1 LQYLQNNVIIYHYMS
16 EQKIILPSKPK
27 AILED
32 GNKGV
37 FEIDGLVPGY
47 GYTLGNSLRRII
59 LSSLPGAAITAVKI
73 DGVSHEFS
81 TIEGVKEDVITL
93 LLNLKNVRFQLIGD
107 EPVKVAFSVKG
118 PKIVTAADIGAKG
131 AVSISNTDQYICEI
145 TSKTGINV
153 ELTVER
159 GLGFV
164 PRDAHHKQKADIGII
179 FLDAIFSP
187 IRRVSY
193 DVEEMRVGDKT
204 NFNRLR
210 LTIETDGT
218 LSPREALETSVN
230 TMIEQLAAIVSVDSG
245 KIIAEIQA
253 ATAAKTPMMEA
264 PASEEETASSS
275 DEDSVDV
282 TDVLKNRID
291 AIGLSTR
298 TLNALSAAN
307 IRTVGG
313 IARKRVDDL
322 LEIDGIGDKGITE
335 IKEALAQFNL
345 SLKD

>member
-1 LQYLQNNVIIYHYMS
+1 MS
-16 EQKIILPSKPK
+16 EQNIILPSKPR
-27 AILED
+27 AVLEES
-32 GNKGV
+32 NKGI

-59 LSSLPGAAITAVKI
+59 LSSLPGAAVTAVKI

-81 TIEGVKEDVITL
+81 TIEGVKEDVITI
-93 LLNLKNVRFQLIGD
+93 LLNLKNVRFSLPTD
-107 EPVKVAFSVKG
+107 DSVKLTLTAKG
-118 PKIVTAADIGAKG
+118 PSIVTAAAITTTGG
-131 AVSISNTDQYICEI
+131 VTVSNPDQYICEVTAKAGLTI
-145 TSKTGINV
+145 

-164 PRDAHHKQKADIGII
+164 PRDAHHKQKADIGTI

-218 LSPREALETSVN
+218 LAPREAFERSVK
-230 TMIEQLAAIVSVDSG
+230 TMIEQLAAIVSIDAEAIISEIQSVHTN
-245 KIIAEIQA
+245 KAPLIAEAAVEEIA
-253 ATAAKTPMMEA
+253 ATL
-264 PASEEETASSS
+264 S
-275 DEDSVDV
+275 DEQQVDV
-282 TDVLKNRID
+282 TDVMKNRID
-291 AIGLSTR
+291 TIGLSTR
-298 TLNALSAAN
+298 TLNALAAAN
-307 IRTVGG
+307 IRTLGG
-313 IARKRVDDL
+313 IARKHVNDL
-322 LEIDGIGDKGITE
+322 LEIDGIGEKGIQE
-335 IKEALAQFNL
+335 IKDALQPFGL

>member
-1 LQYLQNNVIIYHYMS
+1 MS
-16 EQKIILPSKPK
+16 VQKIILPSKPK
-27 AILED
+27 AVLEE

-37 FEIDGLVPGY
+37 YEIEGLVPGY
-47 GYTLGNSLRRII
+47 GFTLGNSLRRII
-59 LSSLPGAAITAVKI
+59 LSSLPGAAVTAVKI
-73 DGVSHEFS
+73 EGVSHEFS
-81 TIEGVKEDVITL
+81 TIEHIKEDVITI
-93 LLNLKNVRFQLIGD
+93 LLNIKNIRFSLTSD
-107 EPVKVAFSVKG
+107 EPTKVTISVKG
-118 PKIVTAADIGAKG
+118 PKVVTAADIKTSGNVEIA
-131 AVSISNTDQYICEI
+131 NPDQYICEI
-145 TSKTGINV
+145 TSKASFEA
-153 ELTVER
+153 ELTIEH

-164 PRDAHHKQKADIGII
+164 TRDQNQKGKADIGTIY
-179 FLDAIFSP
+179 LDAIFSP

-210 LTIETDGT
+210 MTIETDGT
-218 LSPREALETSVN
+218 IAPRTALESSVA
-230 TMIEQLAAIVSVDSG
+230 TMIEQLAAVISVASDE
-245 KIIAEIQA
+245 IIARVQSEVTSA
-253 ATAAKTPMMEA
+253 PMSTAAAKETTPEDGQ
-264 PASEEETASSS
+264 EE
-275 DEDSVDV
+275 VDV

-335 IKEALAQFNL
+335 IREALGQFGL
-345 SLKD
+345 SLKE

>member
-1 LQYLQNNVIIYHYMS
+1 MENLQVNGTIDFHMS

-27 AILED
+27 ATFEE
-32 GNKGV
+32 GNRGV

-59 LSSLPGAAITAVKI
+59 LSSLSGAAITSVKI
-73 DGVSHEFS
+73 DGVSHEFA
-81 TIEGVKEDVITL
+81 TMDGIKEDVITM
-93 LLNLKNVRFQLIGD
+93 LLNLKNVRFALTTD
-107 EPVKVAFSVKG
+107 EPQKVTLSAKG
-118 PKIVTAADIGAKG
+118 PKVVTAADINAKG
-131 AVSISNTDQYICEI
+131 MVSVANPDQYICEI
-145 TSKTGINV
+145 TSKAGINA
-153 ELTVER
+153 EITIER

-164 PRDAHHKQKADIGII
+164 PREAHHKQKADIGTI

-218 LSPREALETSVN
+218 ISPREALEQSVQ
-230 TMIEQLAAIVSVDSG
+230 TMIEQLAAIVSVD
-245 KIIAEIQA
+245 AQA
-253 ATAAKTPMMEA
+253 AIDEVQSRMTVKAPVMTDSAEESGAAGA
-264 PASEEETASSS
+264 
-275 DEDSVDV
+275 EDDVDV

-291 AIGLSTR
+291 SIGLSTR

-313 IARKRVDDL
+313 IARKHVNDL

-335 IKEALAQFNL
+335 IKEALAAFDL

>member
-1 LQYLQNNVIIYHYMS
+1 MS
-16 EQKIILPSKPK
+16 EQHIILPSKPK
-27 AILED
+27 ATFEE
-32 GNKGV
+32 GRKGI

-59 LSSLPGAAITAVKI
+59 LSSLSGAAITAVKI
-73 DGVSHEFS
+73 DGVSHEFA
-81 TIEGVKEDVITL
+81 TIDGIKEDVITI
-93 LLNLKNVRFQLIGD
+93 LLNLKNVRFALTTD
-107 EPVKVAFSVKG
+107 EPQKVTLSIKG
-118 PKIVTAADIGAKG
+118 PKIVTAADITANGA
-131 AVSISNTDQYICEI
+131 ASVVNPEQYICEMTNKGTLTI
-145 TSKTGINV
+145 

-164 PRDAHHKQKADIGII
+164 PREQHHKQKADIGVI

-218 LSPREALETSVN
+218 ISPRAALEQSVQ
-230 TMIEQLAAIVSVDSG
+230 TMIEQLAAIVSVNAQDTIDEVQKRVG
-245 KIIAEIQA
+245 
-253 ATAAKTPMMEA
+253 AKTPAIVETTQHEVTTTED
-264 PASEEETASSS
+264 EENG
-275 DEDSVDV
+275 VDV

-313 IARKRVDDL
+313 IARKHVNDL

-335 IKEALAQFNL
+335 IKEALAAFDL

>member
-1 LQYLQNNVIIYHYMS
+1 MS
-16 EQKIILPSKPK
+16 EQTIILPSKPK
-27 AILED
+27 AILEEA
-32 GNKGV
+32 NKGV

-59 LSSLPGAAITAVKI
+59 LSSLEGAAITAVKI

-81 TIEGVKEDVITL
+81 TIDGVKEDVINI
-93 LLNLKNVRFQLIGD
+93 LLNLKNIRFALAT
-107 EPVKVAFSVKG
+107 EESATVTLSVKG
-118 PKIVTAADIGAKG
+118 PKIITAADITPNG
-131 AVSISNTDQYICEI
+131 AVTVANTDQYICEI
-145 TSKTGINV
+145 TGKVGINI
-153 ELTVER
+153 ELTIER
-159 GLGFV
+159 GLGYV
-164 PRDAHHKQKADIGII
+164 SKEAHHKQKADIGTI

-218 LSPREALETSVN
+218 IAPRAALESSVK
-230 TMIEQLAAIVSVDSG
+230 TMIDQLAAIVSVDSG
-245 KIIAEIQA
+245 EIIANVQA
-253 ATAAKTPMMEA
+253 ALSAKV
-264 PASEEETASSS
+264 PALQAETQS
-275 DEDSVDV
+275 DIGEQVLDDDSVDV

-313 IARKRVDDL
+313 IARKHADDL

-335 IKEALAQFNL
+335 IREALSTFGL

>member
-1 LQYLQNNVIIYHYMS
+1 MS

-27 AILED
+27 AILEE
-32 GNKGV
+32 GNKGI

-59 LSSLPGAAITAVKI
+59 LSSLPGAAITAIKI

-81 TIEGVKEDVITL
+81 TIEGVKEDVITI
-93 LLNLKNVRFQLIGD
+93 LLNLKNVRFQLVGD
-107 EPVKVAFSVKG
+107 EPAKVSFSVKG
-118 PKIVTAADIGAKG
+118 PKIVTAADINAKG
-131 AVSISNTDQYICEI
+131 AVTVSNTDQYICEI
-145 TSKTGINV
+145 TGKAALNV
-153 ELTVER
+153 EITIER

-164 PRDAHHKQKADIGII
+164 PRDAHHKQKADIGTI

-218 LSPREALETSVN
+218 LSPREALETSVQ
-230 TMIEQLAAIVSVDSG
+230 TMIEQLAAIISVDSG
-245 KIIAEIQA
+245 KIIADIQA
-253 ATAAKTPMMEA
+253 QTTAKA
-264 PASEEETASSS
+264 PVMDSMISDEETAAS
-275 DEDSVDV
+275 DEEAVDV

-291 AIGLSTR
+291 SIGLSTR

>member
-1 LQYLQNNVIIYHYMS
+1 MS

-27 AILED
+27 AVSEE
-32 GNKGV
+32 GNKGI
-37 FEIDGLVPGY
+37 FEIEGLVPGY

-59 LSSLPGAAITAVKI
+59 LSSLSGAAITAVKI
-73 DGVSHEFS
+73 DGVSHEFA
-81 TIEGVKEDVITL
+81 TIEGVKEDVITIL
-93 LLNLKNVRFQLIGD
+93 LALKNVRFGMVGEEAQ
-107 EPVKVAFSVKG
+107 KVTLSVKG
-118 PKIVTAADIGAKG
+118 PQTVTAADITGNG
-131 AVSISNTDQYICEI
+131 AVEIANPEQYICEVTGKVGLNIEI
-145 TSKTGINV
+145 TI
-153 ELTVER
+153 ER

-164 PRDAHHKQKADIGII
+164 PRDAHHKQKADIGTI

-218 LSPREALETSVN
+218 LSPREALERSVN
-230 TMIEQLAAIVSVDSG
+230 TMIEQLAAIVTVDAG
-245 KIIAEIQA
+245 AIIADIQA
-253 ATAAKTPMMEA
+253 KVAAKPVMEVLSVEDA
-264 PASEEETASSS
+264 AAQQEG
-275 DEDSVDV
+275 DDSVDV
-282 TDVLKNRID
+282 TDVMKNRID
-291 AIGLSTR
+291 TIGLSTR

-313 IARKRVDDL
+313 IARKHVDDL

-335 IKEALAQFNL
+335 IKDALAQFGL
-345 SLKD
+345 SLKE

>member
-1 LQYLQNNVIIYHYMS
+1 MS

-27 AILED
+27 AVNED

-59 LSSLPGAAITAVKI
+59 LSSLTGAAITAVKI
-73 DGVSHEFS
+73 DGVSHEFA
-81 TIEGVKEDVITL
+81 TIDGVKEDVITI
-93 LLNLKNVRFQLIGD
+93 LLNLKNIRFNLSTD
-107 EPVKVAFSVKG
+107 EPQKISFSVKG
-118 PKIVTAADIGAKG
+118 PKLVTAADINAKG
-131 AVSISNTDQYICEI
+131 LVEVANPEQYICEV
-145 TSKTGINV
+145 TGKVGLNI
-153 ELTVER
+153 ELTIER

-164 PRDAHHKQKADIGII
+164 PRDAHHKQKADIGTI

-210 LTIETDGT
+210 MTIETDGT
-218 LSPREALETSVN
+218 ISPREALESSVK

-245 KIIAEIQA
+245 AVISDVQSRMEKAPIMQA
-253 ATAAKTPMMEA
+253 ME
-264 PASEEETASSS
+264 SGEETSA
-275 DEDSVDV
+275 DEEGDVDV

-291 AIGLSTR
+291 TIGLSTR

-313 IARKRVDDL
+313 IARKHVDDL
-322 LEIDGIGDKGITE
+322 LQIDGIGDKGIQE
-335 IKEALAQFNL
+335 IKDALTQFGL
-345 SLKD
+345 SLKE

>member
-1 LQYLQNNVIIYHYMS
+1 MS
-16 EQKIILPSKPK
+16 EQKIILPSKPR
-27 AILED
+27 AVLEED
-32 GNKGV
+32 NKGV

-59 LSSLPGAAITAVKI
+59 LSSLPGAAVTAAKI

-93 LLNLKNVRFQLIGD
+93 LLNIKNIRFQLATD
-107 EPVKVAFSVKG
+107 EPQKITLSVKG
-118 PKIVTAADIGAKG
+118 PKIVTAADLSTNGQ
-131 AVSISNTDQYICEI
+131 VSIANKDQYICEI
-145 TSKTGINV
+145 TGKASLDI
-153 ELTVER
+153 ELTIEQ

-164 PRDAHHKQKADIGII
+164 SRDAHHKQKADIGTI

-210 LTIETDGT
+210 MTIETDGT
-218 LSPREALETSVN
+218 LSPREALERSVH
-230 TMIEQLAAIVSVDSG
+230 TMIEQLAAIVSVDTETV
-245 KIIAEIQA
+245 IADIQSRVSIPKTSSMS
-253 ATAAKTPMMEA
+253 ATAP
-264 PASEEETASSS
+264 EEEQTEQESL
-275 DEDSVDV
+275 VDV
-282 TDVLKNRID
+282 TDVMKNRID
-291 AIGLSTR
+291 GIGLSTR

-313 IARKRVDDL
+313 IARKRAEDL
-322 LEIDGIGDKGITE
+322 LEIEGIGEKGISE
-335 IKEALAQFNL
+335 IKDALGQFGL
-345 SLKD
+345 SLKE

>member
-1 LQYLQNNVIIYHYMS
+1 MS

-27 AILED
+27 AVQEE

-81 TIEGVKEDVITL
+81 TIEGVKEDVITM

-107 EPVKVAFSVKG
+107 EPVKVSFTAKG
-118 PKIVTAADIGAKG
+118 PKLVTAADINAKG
-131 AVSISNTDQYICEI
+131 AVSISNPEQYICEI
-145 TSKTGINV
+145 TSKDGINV

-164 PRDAHHKQKADIGII
+164 PRDAHHKQKADIGTI

-210 LTIETDGT
+210 MTIETDGT
-218 LSPREALETSVN
+218 ISPREALETSVN

-253 ATAAKTPMMEA
+253 THAAKVPTMEM
-264 PASEEETASSS
+264 PSTEEEGAMHA
-275 DEDSVDV
+275 DEEAVDV

-291 AIGLSTR
+291 GIGLSTR

>member
-1 LQYLQNNVIIYHYMS
+1 MS
-16 EQKIILPSKPK
+16 EQTILLPSKPR
-27 AILED
+27 AVSEES
-32 GNKGV
+32 NKGV

-81 TIEGVKEDVITL
+81 TIEGVSEDVITI
-93 LLNLKNVRFQLIGD
+93 LLNLKNVRFHLIG
-107 EPVKVAFSVKG
+107 EEAAKITLSAKG
-118 PKIVTAADIGAKG
+118 PKVVTAGDFTANS
-131 AVSISNTDQYICEI
+131 AVEIANKDQFICEI
-145 TSKTGINV
+145 TGKVGLNI

-164 PRDAHHKQKADIGII
+164 PRDAHHKQKADIGTI

-210 LTIETDGT
+210 MTIETDGT
-218 LSPREALETSVN
+218 LSPREALESSVK
-230 TMIEQLAAIVSVDSG
+230 TMIEQLAAIVSIDSG
-245 KIIAEIQA
+245 EIIAQVQSAQA
-253 ATAAKTPMMEA
+253 SKA
-264 PASEEETASSS
+264 PSMQAMTTDDTQGVAEEDS
-275 DEDSVDV
+275 SVDV
-282 TDVLKNRID
+282 TDVMKNRID
-291 AIGLSTR
+291 GIGLSTR

-307 IRTVGG
+307 IRTIGG
-313 IARKRVDDL
+313 IARKHVTDL
-322 LEIDGIGDKGITE
+322 LEIDGIGDKGIVE
-335 IKEALAQFNL
+335 IKDALSAFGL
-345 SLKD
+345 SLKE

>member
-1 LQYLQNNVIIYHYMS
+1 MS
-16 EQKIILPSKPK
+16 QQTIILPSKPK
-27 AILED
+27 AVLEE
-32 GNKGV
+32 GFKGV
-37 FEIDGLVPGY
+37 YEIDGLVPGY

-59 LSSLPGAAITAVKI
+59 LSSLRGAAITAVKI

-81 TIEGVKEDVITL
+81 TIEGVKEDVITI
-93 LLNLKNVRFQLIGD
+93 LLNLKNIRFNLTGEESQ
-107 EPVKVAFSVKG
+107 KVTLSVKG
-118 PKIVTAADIGAKG
+118 PKVVTAKDISANG
-131 AVSISNTDQYICEI
+131 AVEVINTDQYICEI
-145 TSKTGINV
+145 TGKASLEI
-153 ELTVER
+153 ELTIEK

-164 PRDAHHKQKADIGII
+164 PRDQQHKGKADIGTI

-210 LTIETDGT
+210 MTIETDGT
-218 LSPREALETSVN
+218 ISPREALEQSVS
-230 TMIEQLAAIVSVDSG
+230 TMIEQLAAIISVDSK
-245 KIIAEIQA
+245 KIIDEVQS
-253 ATAAKTPMMEA
+253 TFSA
-264 PASEEETASSS
+264 PSITSEKSANESSEE
-275 DEDSVDV
+275 DEDVDV

-291 AIGLSTR
+291 TIGLSTR

-313 IARKRVDDL
+313 IARKKVEDL

-335 IKEALAQFNL
+335 IKEALATFNL

>member
-1 LQYLQNNVIIYHYMS
+1 MS
-16 EQKIILPSKPK
+16 EQTIILPSKPK
-27 AILED
+27 AVVEEL
-32 GNKGV
+32 NKGV

-59 LSSLPGAAITAVKI
+59 LSSLEGAAVTAVKI

-81 TIEGVKEDVITL
+81 TIEGVKEDVITI
-93 LLNLKNVRFQLIGD
+93 LLNLKNVRFALSSA
-107 EPVKVAFSVKG
+107 EPATVTLSAKG
-118 PKIVTAADIGAKG
+118 PKMVTAADLTLSGDVTVA
-131 AVSISNTDQYICEI
+131 NPDQYIAEI
-145 TSKTGINV
+145 TGKVGLNI
-153 ELTVER
+153 ELTIER

-164 PRDAHHKQKADIGII
+164 SREAHHKQKADIGTI

-218 LSPREALETSVN
+218 IAPREALESSVK
-230 TMIEQLAAIVSVDSG
+230 TMIDQLAAIVSIDSG
-245 KIIAEIQA
+245 EAIAKVQGA
-253 ATAAKTPMMEA
+253 M
-264 PASEEETASSS
+264 ASAVVPEMTEEDGGNASHSAD
-275 DEDSVDV
+275 DESVDV

-291 AIGLSTR
+291 SIGLSTR

-313 IARKRVDDL
+313 IARKHANDL
-322 LEIDGIGDKGITE
+322 LEIEGIGDKGITE
-335 IKEALAQFNL
+335 IREALATFGL

>member
-1 LQYLQNNVIIYHYMS
+1 MS
-16 EQKIILPSKPK
+16 QQTILLPSKPK
-27 AILED
+27 AVLEE
-32 GNKGV
+32 GSKGV
-37 FEIDGLVPGY
+37 YEIDGLVPGY

-59 LSSLPGAAITAVKI
+59 LSSLRGAAVTAVKI

-81 TIEGVKEDVITL
+81 TIEGVKEDVITI
-93 LLNLKNVRFQLIGD
+93 LLNLKNVRFNVIGD
-107 EPVKVAFSVKG
+107 EPQKVSLSIKG
-118 PKIVTAADIGAKG
+118 PKVVTAKDISSNGS
-131 AVSISNTDQYICEI
+131 VDVINTDQYICEV
-145 TSKTGINV
+145 TGKASLTI
-153 ELTVER
+153 ELTIEK

-164 PRDAHHKQKADIGII
+164 PRDQHHKQKAEIGTI

-210 LTIETDGT
+210 MTIETDGT
-218 LSPREALETSVN
+218 ISPREALEQSVS
-230 TMIEQLAAIVSVDSG
+230 TMIEQLAAIISVDSN
-245 KIIAEIQA
+245 KIIEEVQA
-253 ATAAKTPMMEA
+253 TFIA
-264 PASEEETASSS
+264 PTISEKVSSVENSEE
-275 DEDSVDV
+275 DDDSVDV

-291 AIGLSTR
+291 TIGLSTR
-298 TLNALSAAN
+298 TLNALAAAN

-313 IARKRVDDL
+313 IARKKIEDL

-335 IKEALAQFNL
+335 IKEALSQFNL

>member
-1 LQYLQNNVIIYHYMS
+1 MS
-16 EQKIILPSKPK
+16 QQTIILPSKPK
-27 AILED
+27 AVLEE
-32 GNKGV
+32 GFKGV
-37 FEIDGLVPGY
+37 YEIDGLVPGY

-59 LSSLPGAAITAVKI
+59 LSSLRGSAATAVKI
-73 DGVSHEFS
+73 NGVSHEFS
-81 TIEGVKEDVITL
+81 TIEGVKEDVITM
-93 LLNLKNVRFQLIGD
+93 LLNIKNIRFNLSGD
-107 EPVKVAFSVKG
+107 EAQKVTLSVKG
-118 PKIVTAADIGAKG
+118 PKVITAKDL
-131 AVSISNTDQYICEI
+131 SSNGSVEVINSDQYICEI
-145 TSKTGINV
+145 TGKATLDI
-153 ELTVER
+153 EITIAK

-164 PRDAHHKQKADIGII
+164 PREQHHKQKAEIGTI

-210 LTIETDGT
+210 MTIETDGSIT
-218 LSPREALETSVN
+218 PREALEQSVH
-230 TMIEQLAAIVSVDSG
+230 TMIEQLAAIISVDSQ
-245 KIIAEIQA
+245 KIVEEIQMSIS
-253 ATAAKTPMMEA
+253 T
-264 PASEEETASSS
+264 PASSEKASVTEKGED
-275 DEDSVDV
+275 DEDVDV

-291 AIGLSTR
+291 TIGLSTR

-313 IARKRVDDL
+313 IARKKVEDL

-335 IKEALAQFNL
+335 IKEALSAFNL

>member
-1 LQYLQNNVIIYHYMS
+1 MS
-16 EQKIILPSKPK
+16 EQTIILPSKPK
-27 AILED
+27 AVLEE
-32 GNKGV
+32 GFKGV
-37 FEIDGLVPGY
+37 YEIDGLVPGY

-59 LSSLPGAAITAVKI
+59 LSSLRGAAVTAVKI

-81 TIEGVKEDVITL
+81 TIEGIKEDAITI
-93 LLNLKNVRFQLIGD
+93 LLNLKNVRFNVTGE
-107 EPVKVAFSVKG
+107 EPQKVTLSVKG
-118 PKIVTAADIGAKG
+118 PKIVTAADINAKG
-131 AVSISNTDQYICEI
+131 SIEVVNTDQYICEV
-145 TSKTGINV
+145 TGKNALTI

-164 PRDAHHKQKADIGII
+164 PRDQHHKQKAEIGTI

-210 LTIETDGT
+210 MTIETDGT
-218 LSPREALETSVN
+218 ISPRSALEQSVN
-230 TMIEQLAAIVSVDSG
+230 TMIEQLAAIVSVDS
-245 KIIAEIQA
+245 KKVIDEVQSRVSSAIASPVVEA
-253 ATAAKTPMMEA
+253 LAT
-264 PASEEETASSS
+264 
-275 DEDSVDV
+275 DSADDQDDGVDV

-291 AIGLSTR
+291 TIGLSTR

-313 IARKRVDDL
+313 IARKKVEDL

-335 IKEALAQFNL
+335 IKEALSQFNL

>member
-1 LQYLQNNVIIYHYMS
+1 MS
-16 EQKIILPSKPK
+16 QQTIILPSKPK
-27 AILED
+27 AVLEE
-32 GNKGV
+32 GFKGV
-37 FEIDGLVPGY
+37 YEIDGLVPGY

-59 LSSLPGAAITAVKI
+59 LSSLRGSAATAVKI
-73 DGVSHEFS
+73 NGVSHEFS
-81 TIEGVKEDVITL
+81 TIEGVKEDVITM
-93 LLNLKNVRFQLIGD
+93 LLNIKNIRFNLSGD
-107 EPVKVAFSVKG
+107 EAQKVTLSVKG
-118 PKIVTAADIGAKG
+118 PKVITAKDL
-131 AVSISNTDQYICEI
+131 SSNGSVEVINSDQYICEI
-145 TSKTGINV
+145 TGKATLDI
-153 ELTVER
+153 EITIEK

-164 PRDAHHKQKADIGII
+164 PREQHHKQKAEIGTI

-210 LTIETDGT
+210 MTIETDGSIT
-218 LSPREALETSVN
+218 PREALEQSVH
-230 TMIEQLAAIVSVDSG
+230 TMIEQLAAIISVDSQ
-245 KIIAEIQA
+245 KIVEEIQMSIS
-253 ATAAKTPMMEA
+253 T
-264 PASEEETASSS
+264 PASSEKASMTEKGED
-275 DEDSVDV
+275 DEDVDV

-291 AIGLSTR
+291 TIGLSTR

-313 IARKRVDDL
+313 IARKKVEDL

-335 IKEALAQFNL
+335 IKEALSAFNL

>member
-1 LQYLQNNVIIYHYMS
+1 MS

-27 AILED
+27 AVLEE

-93 LLNLKNVRFQLIGD
+93 LLNLKNVRFQLVGD
-107 EPVKVAFSVKG
+107 EPVKVSFSVKG
-118 PKIVTAADIGAKG
+118 PKIVTAADINAKG
-131 AVSISNTDQYICEI
+131 AVTVSNPEQYICEI
-145 TSKTGINV
+145 TGKAALNV
-153 ELTVER
+153 EVTVER

-164 PRDAHHKQKADIGII
+164 PRDAHHKQKADIGTI

-218 LSPREALETSVN
+218 LSPRVALESSVQ
-230 TMIEQLAAIVSVDSG
+230 TMIEQLAAIISVDSG
-245 KIIAEIQA
+245 KIIADIQA
-253 ATAAKTPMMEA
+253 ATAVKAPVMESA
-264 PASEEETASSS
+264 DAEEVSASSDKEEE
-275 DEDSVDV
+275 DV

-307 IRTVGG
+307 IRTIGG

>member
-1 LQYLQNNVIIYHYMS
+1 MT

-27 AILED
+27 AIVEE

-73 DGVSHEFS
+73 DGVSHEFA
-81 TIEGVKEDVITL
+81 TIEGVKEDVITI
-93 LLNLKNVRFQLIGD
+93 LLNLKNVRFQLIGE
-107 EPVKVAFSVKG
+107 EPVKISFTVKG
-118 PKIVTAADIGAKG
+118 PKIVTAADINAKG
-131 AVSISNTDQYICEI
+131 AVSVSNPDQYICEI
-145 TSKTGINV
+145 TNKAGINV

-164 PRDAHHKQKADIGII
+164 PRDAHHKQKADIGTI

-253 ATAAKTPMMEA
+253 ATAVKVPVMDISDATDEKA
-264 PASEEETASSS
+264 PSE
-275 DEDSVDV
+275 DDDSVDV

-335 IKEALAQFNL
+335 IKDALAQFNL

>member
-1 LQYLQNNVIIYHYMS
+1 MVLYNTMS

-27 AILED
+27 AVLEE

-81 TIEGVKEDVITL
+81 TIEGVKEDVITM

-107 EPVKVAFSVKG
+107 EPAKISFSVKG
-118 PKIVTAADIGAKG
+118 PKIITAADINAKG
-131 AVSISNTDQYICEI
+131 AVTISNTDQYICEI
-145 TSKTGINV
+145 TGKAGLTI
-153 ELTVER
+153 ELTIER

-164 PRDAHHKQKADIGII
+164 PRDAHHKQKADIGTI

-218 LSPREALETSVN
+218 ISPREALETSVN

-245 KIIAEIQA
+245 KIIAEVQASLSVKAPVMEA
-253 ATAAKTPMMEA
+253 ATEEDGTPS
-264 PASEEETASSS
+264 AS
-275 DEDSVDV
+275 DDDSVDV

-291 AIGLSTR
+291 GIGLSTR

-335 IKEALAQFNL
+335 IKDALAQFNL

>member
-1 LQYLQNNVIIYHYMS
+1 MS
-16 EQKIILPSKPK
+16 QQTIILPSKPK
-27 AILED
+27 AVLEE
-32 GNKGV
+32 GSKGV
-37 FEIDGLVPGY
+37 YEIDGLVPGY

-59 LSSLPGAAITAVKI
+59 LSSLRGAAVTAVKI
-73 DGVSHEFS
+73 DGVTHEFS
-81 TIEGVKEDVITL
+81 TIEGVKEDVITII
-93 LLNLKNVRFQLIGD
+93 LNLKNVRFSIVGD
-107 EPVKVAFSVKG
+107 EPQKITLSVKG
-118 PKIVTAADIGAKG
+118 PKIVTAKDISANGS
-131 AVSISNTDQYICEI
+131 VEVINTDQYLC
-145 TSKTGINV
+145 
-153 ELTVER
+153 ELTGKSSLEIELTIEK

-164 PRDAHHKQKADIGII
+164 PRDQHHKQKADIGTI

-210 LTIETDGT
+210 MTIETDGT
-218 LSPREALETSVN
+218 ISPREALEQSVN

-245 KIIAEIQA
+245 KIIETIQA
-253 ATAAKTPMMEA
+253 SFIAPVLEEKSA
-264 PASEEETASSS
+264 PANSSIDEE
-275 DEDSVDV
+275 DVDV

-291 AIGLSTR
+291 GIGLSTR

-313 IARKRVDDL
+313 IARKKIEDL

-335 IKEALAQFNL
+335 IKEALTQFNL

>member
-1 LQYLQNNVIIYHYMS
+1 MS
-16 EQKIILPSKPK
+16 VQKIILPSKPK
-27 AILED
+27 AVLEE

-37 FEIDGLVPGY
+37 YEVEGLVPGY
-47 GYTLGNSLRRII
+47 GFTLGNSLRRII
-59 LSSLPGAAITAVKI
+59 LSSLPGAAVTAVKI
-73 DGVSHEFS
+73 DGVTHEFS
-81 TIEGVKEDVITL
+81 TIEDVKEDVITM
-93 LLNLKNVRFQLIGD
+93 LLNLKNVRFALLSDGP
-107 EPVKVAFSVKG
+107 EKVTLSVKG
-118 PKIVTAADIGAKG
+118 PKMVTAADIKVTGNVEIA
-131 AVSISNTDQYICEI
+131 NPEQHICEI
-145 TSKTGINV
+145 TGKSTLNAEI
-153 ELTVER
+153 TIER

-164 PRDAHHKQKADIGII
+164 TRDQYHKEKADIGTIY
-179 FLDAIFSP
+179 LDAIFSP

-218 LSPREALETSVN
+218 ITPRVALESSVK
-230 TMIEQLAAIVSVDSG
+230 TMIEQLAAIISVDSG
-245 KIIAEIQA
+245 EMIAQIQSEVA
-253 ATAAKTPMMEA
+253 ATGTMAAPSVAAMMSA
-264 PASEEETASSS
+264 EESSP
-275 DEDSVDV
+275 EVDV

-313 IARKRVDDL
+313 IARKRVEDL

-335 IKEALAQFNL
+335 IREVLAQFNL
-345 SLKD
+345 SLKE

>member
-1 LQYLQNNVIIYHYMS
+1 MS
-16 EQKIILPSKPK
+16 QQTILLPSKPK
-27 AILED
+27 AVLEE
-32 GNKGV
+32 GFKGV
-37 FEIDGLVPGY
+37 YEIDGLVPGY

-59 LSSLPGAAITAVKI
+59 LSSLRGSAVTVVKI

-81 TIEGVKEDVITL
+81 TIDGIKEDVITI
-93 LLNLKNVRFQLIGD
+93 LLNLKNIRFNLTGEEAQ
-107 EPVKVAFSVKG
+107 KVTLSVKG
-118 PKIVTAADIGAKG
+118 PKVVTAKDISANG
-131 AVSISNTDQYICEI
+131 AVEIINTDQYICEI
-145 TSKTGINV
+145 TGKSSLNI
-153 ELTVER
+153 ELTIEK

-164 PRDAHHKQKADIGII
+164 PRDQHHKQKAEIGSI

-210 LTIETDGT
+210 MTIETDGSIT
-218 LSPREALETSVN
+218 PREALEQSVR
-230 TMIEQLAAIVSVDSG
+230 TMIEQLAAVISVESQQ
-245 KIIAEIQA
+245 IIDEIQA
-253 ATAAKTPMMEA
+253 SVATPVMAEKHAVSALPEG
-264 PASEEETASSS
+264 EE
-275 DEDSVDV
+275 DVDV

-291 AIGLSTR
+291 TIGLSTR

-313 IARKRVDDL
+313 IARKKVEDL

>member
-1 LQYLQNNVIIYHYMS
+1 MS
-16 EQKIILPSKPK
+16 EQHIILPSKPK
-27 AILED
+27 ATLEE
-32 GNKGV
+32 GNKGI
-37 FEIDGLVPGY
+37 FEVDGLLPGY

-59 LSSLPGAAITAVKI
+59 LSSLSGAAITAVKI

-81 TIEGVKEDVITL
+81 TIEGIKEDVITI
-93 LLNLKNVRFQLIGD
+93 LLNLKNVRFAVTGD
-107 EPVKVAFSVKG
+107 EPQKVTLTAKG
-118 PKIVTAADIGAKG
+118 PKVVTAADISAKG
-131 AVSISNTDQYICEI
+131 TIEVVNPDQYICEM
-145 TSKTGINV
+145 TSKGTLTI
-153 ELTVER
+153 ELTVEK

-164 PRDAHHKQKADIGII
+164 SRDAHHKQKADIGTI

-218 LSPREALETSVN
+218 MSPRAALEQSVN
-230 TMIEQLAAIVSVDSG
+230 IMIEQLAAIVSISAQETIEEVQARMSV
-245 KIIAEIQA
+245 KAPLVAESVAESA
-253 ATAAKTPMMEA
+253 AVVGDD
-264 PASEEETASSS
+264 EE
-275 DEDSVDV
+275 SVDV

-291 AIGLSTR
+291 TIGLSTR
-298 TLNALSAAN
+298 TLNALTAAN

-313 IARKRVDDL
+313 IARKHVSDL

-335 IKEALAQFNL
+335 IKEALGALDL

>member
-1 LQYLQNNVIIYHYMS
+1 MT
-16 EQKIILPSKPK
+16 EQKITLPSKPK
-27 AILED
+27 AISEES
-32 GNKGV
+32 NKGV

-59 LSSLPGAAITAVKI
+59 LSSLSGAAVTAVKI

-81 TIEGVKEDVITL
+81 TIEGVKEDVITI
-93 LLNLKNVRFQLIGD
+93 LLNLKNVRFQLVGD
-107 EPVKVAFSVKG
+107 EPVKVSFSVKG
-118 PKIVTAADIGAKG
+118 PKKVTAADINAKG

-145 TSKTGINV
+145 TSKVSLDV
-153 ELTVER
+153 ELTIER

-164 PRDAHHKQKADIGII
+164 PRDAHHNKQKADIGTI

-210 LTIETDGT
+210 MTIETDGT
-218 LSPREALETSVN
+218 ISPREALETSVN

-245 KIIAEIQA
+245 AVIADIQSKVS
-253 ATAAKTPMMEA
+253 AKQVAQAVEVV
-264 PASEEETASSS
+264 ETS
-275 DEDSVDV
+275 DEVASADDESVDV

-313 IARKRVDDL
+313 VARKHVADL

-335 IKEALAQFNL
+335 IKEALAAFNL

>member
-1 LQYLQNNVIIYHYMS
+1 MS

-27 AILED
+27 AVLEE

-93 LLNLKNVRFQLIGD
+93 LLNLKNVRFQLIGE
-107 EPVKVAFSVKG
+107 EPAKVSFTVKG
-118 PKIVTAADIGAKG
+118 PKIVTAADINAKG
-131 AVSISNTDQYICEI
+131 AVSVSNLDQYICEI
-145 TSKTGINV
+145 TGKAGLTV
-153 ELTVER
+153 ELTIER

-164 PRDAHHKQKADIGII
+164 PRDAHHKQKADIGTI

-218 LSPREALETSVN
+218 LSPREALETSVH

-245 KIIAEIQA
+245 AIIADIQA
-253 ATAAKTPMMEA
+253 QTATKA
-264 PASEEETASSS
+264 PAMEEGVSEEETVSS
-275 DEDSVDV
+275 DDDSVDV

-291 AIGLSTR
+291 SIGLSTR

-322 LEIDGIGDKGITE
+322 LEIDGIGDKGVTE